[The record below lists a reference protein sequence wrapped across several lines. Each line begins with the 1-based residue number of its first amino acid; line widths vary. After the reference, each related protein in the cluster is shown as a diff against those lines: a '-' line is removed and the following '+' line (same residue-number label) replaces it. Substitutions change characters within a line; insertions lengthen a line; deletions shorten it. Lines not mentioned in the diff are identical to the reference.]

1 MKPFLKAHYMIV
13 ETDTNDGTHKAK
25 DTRIVNQS
33 FATLAD
39 AEEYIRKDALNTAG
53 LDNCEF
59 IKGVDETWGSDH
71 IIVRVIKTVR
81 PVPCA
86 SITIEVKEVK

>member
-13 ETDTNDGTHKAK
+13 ETDTNGIPHEAK
-25 DTRIVNQS
+25 DTRLVNQS
-33 FATLAD
+33 FASIAD
-39 AEEYIRKDALNTAG
+39 AEEYIRKDALDTDG

-59 IKGVDETWGSDH
+59 IKGIDETWGSDH
-71 IIVRVIKTVR
+71 IIVKVIKIVR